1 MAPKSAMKVV
11 KPMKAMKT
19 TKKGGICKKPAL
31 SDMVKDLGEKEEE
44 EAKDSEA
51 VVVRD
56 KQKAVKFKKMME
68 SGQLPPSVLY
78 MYEHESK
85 AAPQGRRSF
94 QSSIINKLFTKQSDG
109 SFRVNSDS
117 GEFSQWNKLYE
128 RHTSKDKTKALP
140 WGVMLYTHFGGNE
153 NAMKESLNK
162 GELQRM
168 DDEKG
173 MSYLSFRELSTVK
186 ANINETGES
195 TTGIKSITAG
205 DRHELVECM
214 KRLKWNLHPAKATL

>member
-78 MYEHESK
+78 VYEHESK

-94 QSSIINKLFTKQSDG
+94 QSSIINKLFTKQRDG

-117 GEFSQWNKLYE
+117 DEFSQWNNLYE
-128 RHTSKDKTKALP
+128 EAHLEGQDKGASLGSDAAHAL
-140 WGVMLYTHFGGNE
+140 WW
-153 NAMKESLNK
+153 
-162 GELQRM
+162 Q
-168 DDEKG
+168 
-173 MSYLSFRELSTVK
+173 
-186 ANINETGES
+186 
-195 TTGIKSITAG
+195 
-205 DRHELVECM
+205 
-214 KRLKWNLHPAKATL
+214 